1 MVDYFFHLLAVGYGL
16 GLQLGLVIVF
26 TVSFL
31 SYSLKY
37 FFPLVSSLALTTFGA
52 EYCLIHSITHHP
64 SKTDTTCSAV
74 PLRQLSYLF
83 DPGKKK
89 GFKLMMKDASLVWTL
104 CYTRKQPHPWR
115 IPAAAKFV
123 CRLYGDTKCDSLNE
137 LRTSLSKSRERSTC
151 KENAPNSRQFHV
163 ASTTC
168 HVPALHLETC
178 PHSDSQYP
186 PQLQRGNSAAAEKP
200 LCRMGQFWV
209 GGRWRRESDNT
220 LHKTLLALENSEHW
234 SFTR

>member
-1 MVDYFFHLLAVGYGL
+1 
-16 GLQLGLVIVF
+16 
-26 TVSFL
+26 
-31 SYSLKY
+31 
-37 FFPLVSSLALTTFGA
+37 
-52 EYCLIHSITHHP
+52 
-64 SKTDTTCSAV
+64 
-74 PLRQLSYLF
+74 
-83 DPGKKK
+83 
-89 GFKLMMKDASLVWTL
+89 MMKDASLVWTL

-200 LCRMGQFWV
+200 LCRMGQFWWVV
-209 GGRWRRESDNT
+209 GDGVSQTILCTKPCWRQKTQSIDLLHDKSTFIRKWSLCVFET
-220 LHKTLLALENSEHW
+220 LFGGLQATYAVHRRLIGKPVVDFLLVIIQLFSLGAMA
-234 SFTR
+234 